1 MEQPVKFFFQRNEM
15 DSEIRIELKT
25 ASFYLLVAMIVG
37 WMAISFILQSNEAG
51 SVFLPIL
58 IGFMMLRFFALVKV
72 QKEVLVAMRDKR
84 LTTQGSKFSFTNP
97 FIYII
102 KKKLQPEPEA

>member
-1 MEQPVKFFFQRNEM
+1 MEQLVKFFFQRNET
-15 DSEIRIELKT
+15 DSEIKIELKT
-25 ASFYLLVAMIVG
+25 GSFYLLVAMIVG
-37 WMAISFILQSNEAG
+37 WMAISFLLQSNEAG

-84 LTTQGSKFSFTNP
+84 LTTQGSKFSFKHP

-102 KKKLQPEPEA
+102 KKKPQPETEA

>member
-1 MEQPVKFFFQRNEM
+1 MRFFSQRNET
-15 DSEIRIELKT
+15 DSEVRIELKT
-25 ASFYLLVAMIVG
+25 ASFYLLVAMIIG
-37 WMAISFILQSNEAG
+37 WVAISFILQSNEAG

-72 QKEVLVAMRDKR
+72 QKEVLIAMRDKR

-102 KKKLQPEPEA
+102 KKKAAPETEA

>member
-1 MEQPVKFFFQRNEM
+1 MKFFFQRNET
-15 DSEIRIELKT
+15 DSETRIELKT

-72 QKEVLVAMRDKR
+72 QKEVLVAMRDKC

-102 KKKLQPEPEA
+102 KKKPLSETEA